1 MGHDGAFLADI
12 TLDAHLL
19 AKHAASVS
27 GSLPDGRAWEKVI
40 GQLLCRPGLACRQY
54 AGLTTLFGVNSAS
67 HCPHEL
73 DGAASGWRGRVI
85 LEAKSKNG
93 GITKADVAVFRLK
106 MFDYYYAQLPMAA
119 NEPWWQLM
127 VSAATVPNNV
137 RRLCVQ
143 EGVIL
148 TDPVHLP
155 IPVLLQIA
163 SKPVADQFLDNVK
176 LAEIVRLAERV
187 CEPLRNRWSL
197 EDDGSLNFRARRWR
211 VAEMD
216 DLLWLQEELTGDVMD
231 LYDTFRP
238 GKLEMRIEQLTAR
251 LRMAAY
257 A

>member
-1 MGHDGAFLADI
+1 MAQDHSLFASI

-19 AKHAASVS
+19 ARHAAIN
-27 GSLPDGRAWEKVI
+27 GPLPDGRVWERVI
-40 GQLLCRPGLACRQY
+40 GQLLCGPGLACRQD
-54 AGLTTLFGVNSAS
+54 AGFTTLFGVNSAS

-93 GITKADVAVFRLK
+93 GISKADVAVFRMK
-106 MFDYYYAQLPMAA
+106 AFDYYFGQLPLAA
-119 NEPWWQLM
+119 TEPWWQLM
-127 VSAATVPNNV
+127 VSASAVPENV

-163 SKPVADQFLDNVK
+163 SKPIADQFLDEVK
-176 LAEIVRLAERV
+176 LAEIVRLAERA
-187 CEPLRNRWSL
+187 CEPLRDRWRL
-197 EDDGSLNFRARRWR
+197 EHNGSLNFRARRWR
-211 VAEMD
+211 RSDMD
-216 DLLWLQEELTGDVMD
+216 DLLWLQEELSGDVMD

-238 GKLEMRIEQLTAR
+238 GRLEMRIERLTAR
-251 LRMAAY
+251 LRVAAY